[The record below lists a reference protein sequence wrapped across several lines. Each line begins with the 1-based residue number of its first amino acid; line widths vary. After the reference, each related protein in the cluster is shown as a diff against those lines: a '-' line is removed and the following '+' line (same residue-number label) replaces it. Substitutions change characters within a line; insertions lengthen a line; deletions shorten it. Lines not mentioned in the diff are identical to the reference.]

1 MTSLYSGLALGLLLA
16 ITAVGTAF
24 WVEKRQLSGV
34 QALAAVVVGMLGRMF
49 VLGIWTAVGFAV
61 LQHEPLQ
68 FVAGLGVPWLIGQAI
83 EIALLL
89 RARRPAPG
97 GGETR

>member
-16 ITAVGTAF
+16 ITAVGTAV

-34 QALAAVVVGMLGRMF
+34 QALAAIVVGMLGRMF
-49 VLGIWTAVGFAV
+49 VLGIWTAVGFAA
-61 LQHEPLQ
+61 LGHDPLQ
-68 FVAGLGVPWLIGQAI
+68 FVAGLGVPWLVGQAI

-89 RARRPAPG
+89 RTRRKPASG
-97 GGETR
+97 DAAQ